1 MDEALENLEFEAALT
16 ELEEIVAELE
26 EGELSL
32 EQALEKF
39 KRGMALKEL
48 CERKLAE
55 AEAQIEEYV
64 AEQVPEPEGESLFE

>member
-1 MDEALENLEFEAALT
+1 MDQTLENLEFEVALT

-55 AEAQIEEYV
+55 ADAQIEEYV
-64 AEQVPEPEGESLFE
+64 AEQVPEPEGESLLE

>member
-1 MDEALENLEFEAALT
+1 MDEALEDLGFEAALT
-16 ELEEIVAELE
+16 ELEEIVTELE

-39 KRGMALKEL
+39 KRGMALKQF
-48 CERKLAE
+48 CERKLGE

-64 AEQVPEPEGESLFE
+64 AEQAPEPEGESPFE

>member
-64 AEQVPEPEGESLFE
+64 AEQVPEPEGESLLE

>member
-1 MDEALENLEFEAALT
+1 MDQTLENLEFEAALT
-16 ELEEIVAELE
+16 ELEEIVGELE

-55 AEAQIEEYV
+55 ADAQIEEYV
-64 AEQVPEPEGESLFE
+64 AEQVPEPEGESLLE

>member
-1 MDEALENLEFEAALT
+1 MEQTLENLEFEVALT

-64 AEQVPEPEGESLFE
+64 AEQVPEPEGESLLE

>member
-1 MDEALENLEFEAALT
+1 MDEPVEDLAFEAALA

-39 KRGMALKEL
+39 KRGIALKEL
-48 CERKLAE
+48 CERKLTE
-55 AEAQIEEYV
+55 AEAQIEEYA
-64 AEQVPEPEGESLFE
+64 AEQEPEPEGESLFE

>member
-1 MDEALENLEFEAALT
+1 MDEALDNLEFEAALT

-48 CERKLAE
+48 CECKLAE